1 MGALSVQIVTGRRDR
16 TRSMAFLRKA
26 LAAFA
31 SPQKDQI
38 KLLVGADAGE
48 KAETRRRHRSRKQDG
63 VCKLGD
69 ADQR

>member
-1 MGALSVQIVTGRRDR
+1 
-16 TRSMAFLRKA
+16 MAFLRKA